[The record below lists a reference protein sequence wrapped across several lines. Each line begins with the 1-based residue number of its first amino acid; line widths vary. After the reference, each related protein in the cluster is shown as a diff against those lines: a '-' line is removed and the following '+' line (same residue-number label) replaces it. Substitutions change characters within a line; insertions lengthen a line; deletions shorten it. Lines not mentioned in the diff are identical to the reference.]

1 MIKLGNVQ
9 ATTDIVQTG
18 LKKFADLVGER
29 TKGQVQVQIFPAS
42 QLGTEQELLEG
53 VQLGTVH
60 MFEGSAGSVGRFL
73 PDLEAFAAPYVW
85 RDVDHMMKTVRGPV
99 GQGLAER
106 LVKAKGMRVL
116 DFGWLFGNRYLTTKN
131 KAINKPEDL
140 KGMKIRVQPT
150 AIYLET
156 IKAMG
161 ANPTTMDFKEVYL
174 GLQSGVID
182 GQENPPFVIY
192 NNKFFEVQ
200 KFVMLTAHITQNQ
213 AVVIN
218 DKFYQGLSPEFRK
231 ILTEAAYDAGNF
243 QNDLILK
250 SEKEGLDKLKEM
262 GMTVVQPDV
271 EGLPRGH
278 QGRLEEGLREVG
290 AGAVREDPGGEVEQR
305 QRSAISGQRAAQR
318 LGPRADP
325 LIARERIS
333 RTIAV
338 T

>member
-1 MIKLGNVQ
+1 MKRGIVVGMLVALGMVFLGVAPAPAQQPIVIKLGNVQ

-18 LKKFADLVGER
+18 LKKFADLVNER
-29 TKGQVQVQIFPAS
+29 TKGRVQVQIFPAS

-60 MFEGSAGSVGRFL
+60 MFEGSSGSVGRFL
-73 PDLEAFAAPYVW
+73 PDLEVFAAPYVW
-85 RDVDHMMKTVRGPV
+85 RDTNHMLKTVRGPV
-99 GQGLAER
+99 GEGLAER

-116 DFGWLFGNRYLTTKN
+116 DFGWLFGNRYLTTKS
-131 KAINKPEDL
+131 KAIYKPEDL

-213 AVVIN
+213 AIVIN

-231 ILTEAAYDAGNF
+231 VLTESAYEAGNF
-243 QNDLILK
+243 QNEIILK
-250 SEKEGLDKLKEM
+250 SEKEYLDKLKEK
-262 GMTVVQPDV
+262 GMTIVQPDV
-271 EGLPRGH
+271 QAFREATKDVWKKVSEKWEPGLYEKI
-278 QGRLEEGLREVG
+278 Q
-290 AGAVREDPGGEVEQR
+290 AVK
-305 QRSAISGQRAAQR
+305 
-318 LGPRADP
+318 
-325 LIARERIS
+325 
-333 RTIAV
+333 
-338 T
+338 

>member
-1 MIKLGNVQ
+1 MTRQGILWGVLAVLVVGLAYSGPAGAQQPIVIKLGNVQ
-9 ATTDIVQTG
+9 APADIVQTG
-18 LKKFADLVGER
+18 LKKFADLVAER
-29 TKGQVQVQIFPAS
+29 TKNQIQVQIFPAS

-53 VQLGTVH
+53 VQLGTIH
-60 MFEGSAGSVGRFL
+60 MFEGSTGSVGRFL
-73 PDLEAFAAPYVW
+73 PDLEAFAAPYIW
-85 RDVDHMMKTVRGPV
+85 RDLDHMLKVVRGPI
-99 GQGLAER
+99 GQELAER

-116 DFGWLFGNRYLTTKN
+116 EFGWLFGNRYLTTKS
-131 KAINKPEDL
+131 KAIYKPEDL

-218 DKFYQGLSPEFRK
+218 EKFYQGLSPAFQK
-231 ILTEAAYDAGNF
+231 ILTDAAIEAGNF
-243 QNDLILK
+243 QNDLVLK
-250 SEKEGLDKLKEM
+250 SERADLDQLKEK

-271 EGLPRGH
+271 KAFREATKDVWKKVSEKWEPR
-278 QGRLEEGLREVG
+278 LY
-290 AGAVREDPGGEVEQR
+290 
-305 QRSAISGQRAAQR
+305 
-318 LGPRADP
+318 
-325 LIARERIS
+325 ERIQE
-333 RTIAV
+333 V
-338 T
+338 K

>member
-1 MIKLGNVQ
+1 MKRGIVLGVLLAIGIVLLGSEPVPAQQPIVIKLGNVQ
-9 ATTDIVQTG
+9 ATADIVQAG
-18 LKKFADLVGER
+18 LKKFADLVAER
-29 TKGQVQVQIFPAS
+29 TKGQIQVQIFPAS

-60 MFEGSAGSVGRFL
+60 MFEGSSGSVGRFL
-73 PDLEAFAAPYVW
+73 PDVEVFAAPYVW
-85 RDVDHMMKTVRGPV
+85 RNVDHMMKVVRGPI
-99 GQGLAER
+99 GQGLADR

-131 KAINKPEDL
+131 KAIYKPEDL

-182 GQENPPFVIY
+182 GQENPPFVIF

-218 DKFYQGLSPEFRK
+218 ENFFQGLSPEYRK
-231 ILTEAAYDAGNF
+231 ILTEAAYEAGNF
-243 QNDLILK
+243 QNDLVLK
-250 SEKEGLDKLKEM
+250 SEKEYLDQLKEK

-271 EGLPRGH
+271 MAFREATKDVWKKVSEKWEPGLYEKI
-278 QGRLEEGLREVG
+278 Q
-290 AGAVREDPGGEVEQR
+290 AVK
-305 QRSAISGQRAAQR
+305 
-318 LGPRADP
+318 
-325 LIARERIS
+325 
-333 RTIAV
+333 
-338 T
+338 

>member
-1 MIKLGNVQ
+1 MIRRIVLAVMVMALLIGLGGPVPAQAQQPIVIKLGNVQ
-9 ATTDIVQTG
+9 ATGDIVQTG

-29 TKGQVQVQIFPAS
+29 TKSQIQVQIFPAS

-53 VQLGTVH
+53 VQLGTLH
-60 MFEGSAGSVGRFL
+60 MFEGSTGSVGRFL
-73 PDLEAFAAPYVW
+73 PDLEAFAAPYIW
-85 RDVDHMMKTVRGPV
+85 RDADHMLKAVRGPI

-116 DFGWLFGNRYLTTKN
+116 DFGWLFGNRYLTTKS
-131 KAINKPEDL
+131 KAIYKPDDL

-182 GQENPPFVIY
+182 GQENPPFVIF
-192 NNKFFEVQ
+192 NNKLFEVQ
-200 KFVMLTAHITQNQ
+200 KYVMLTAHITQNQ
-213 AVVIN
+213 AIVIN

-231 ILTEAAYDAGNF
+231 ILTEAAYEAGNF

-250 SEKEGLDKLKEM
+250 SEQEYLDKLKSA
-262 GMTVVQPDV
+262 GMTIVQPDV
-271 EGLPRGH
+271 KAFREATKDVHKRVSEKWEAGLYDRI
-278 QGRLEEGLREVG
+278 Q
-290 AGAVREDPGGEVEQR
+290 AVK
-305 QRSAISGQRAAQR
+305 
-318 LGPRADP
+318 
-325 LIARERIS
+325 
-333 RTIAV
+333 
-338 T
+338 

>member
-1 MIKLGNVQ
+1 MKRGIVIGGLLAIGIVLLGSAPAPAQQPIVIKLGNVQ
-9 ATTDIVQTG
+9 ATADIVQAG
-18 LKKFADLVGER
+18 LKRFADLVAER
-29 TKGQVQVQIFPAS
+29 TKGQIQVQIFPAS

-60 MFEGSAGSVGRFL
+60 MFEGSSGSVGRFL
-73 PDLEAFAAPYVW
+73 PDVEVFAAPYVW
-85 RDVDHMMKTVRGPV
+85 RDVDHMMKVVRGPI
-99 GQGLAER
+99 GQGLADR

-131 KAINKPEDL
+131 KAIYKPEDL

-156 IKAMG
+156 IRAMG

-182 GQENPPFVIY
+182 GQENPPSVIFT
-192 NNKFFEVQ
+192 NKLFEVQ

-218 DKFYQGLSPEFRK
+218 ESFFQGLSPENRK
-231 ILTEAAYDAGNF
+231 ILTEAAYEAGNF
-243 QNDLILK
+243 QNDLVLK
-250 SEKEGLDKLKEM
+250 SEKEYLDQLKEK

-271 EGLPRGH
+271 MAFREATKDVWKKVSEKWEPGLYEKI
-278 QGRLEEGLREVG
+278 Q
-290 AGAVREDPGGEVEQR
+290 AVK
-305 QRSAISGQRAAQR
+305 
-318 LGPRADP
+318 
-325 LIARERIS
+325 
-333 RTIAV
+333 
-338 T
+338 

>member
-1 MIKLGNVQ
+1 MFRNVDTKEEPAMKREIAFGVAVSIVVLLCAVGPVSAQQPIVIKLGNVQ

-18 LKKFADLVGER
+18 LKKFSELVGER
-29 TKGQVQVQIFPAS
+29 TKGKVQVQIFPAS

-106 LVKAKGMRVL
+106 LVKAKGMRAL

-200 KFVMLTAHITQNQ
+200 KYVMLTAHITQNQ
-213 AVVIN
+213 AIVLN
-218 DKFYQGLSPEFRK
+218 EKFYQ
-231 ILTEAAYDAGNF
+231 
-243 QNDLILK
+243 DL
-250 SEKEGLDKLKEM
+250 
-262 GMTVVQPDV
+262 
-271 EGLPRGH
+271 
-278 QGRLEEGLREVG
+278 
-290 AGAVREDPGGEVEQR
+290 
-305 QRSAISGQRAAQR
+305 
-318 LGPRADP
+318 
-325 LIARERIS
+325 
-333 RTIAV
+333 
-338 T
+338 

>member
-1 MIKLGNVQ
+1 MKHRVVLVVVGLVAVMLAGVAVPSPAGAQQPIVIKLGNVQ
-9 ATTDIVQTG
+9 ATADIVQTG

-29 TKGQVQVQIFPAS
+29 TKGQIQVQIFPAS

-60 MFEGSAGSVGRFL
+60 MFEGSTGSVGRFL
-73 PDLEAFAAPYVW
+73 PDLEAFAAPYIW
-85 RDVDHMMKTVRGPV
+85 RDVDHMLKVVRGPI
-99 GQGLAER
+99 GQELAER

-116 DFGWLFGNRYLTTKN
+116 DFGWLFGNRYLTTKS
-131 KAINKPEDL
+131 KAIYKPEDL

-200 KFVMLTAHITQNQ
+200 KYLMLTAHIAQNQ

-218 DKFYQGLSPEFRK
+218 EKFYQGLSPESRK
-231 ILTEAAYDAGNF
+231 ILTEAAIEAGNF
-243 QNDLILK
+243 QNDLVLK
-250 SEKEGLDKLKEM
+250 SEKADLDRLKEK
-262 GMTVVQPDV
+262 GMTIVQPDV
-271 EGLPRGH
+271 KAFREATKDVYKKVADKWEPR
-278 QGRLEEGLREVG
+278 LY
-290 AGAVREDPGGEVEQR
+290 
-305 QRSAISGQRAAQR
+305 
-318 LGPRADP
+318 
-325 LIARERIS
+325 ERIQE
-333 RTIAV
+333 V
-338 T
+338 K

>member
-1 MIKLGNVQ
+1 MTRRVVLGVVFAVLVIGLAHSGPVGAQQPIVIKLGNVQ
-9 ATTDIVQTG
+9 ATADIVQTG
-18 LKKFADLVGER
+18 LKKFADLVAER
-29 TKGQVQVQIFPAS
+29 TKGQIQVQIFPAS

-53 VQLGTVH
+53 VQLGTIH
-60 MFEGSAGSVGRFL
+60 MFEGSSGSVGRFL

-85 RDVDHMMKTVRGPV
+85 RDVDHMLRTVRGPV

-106 LVKAKGMRVL
+106 LVKAKGIRVL
-116 DFGWLFGNRYLTTKN
+116 DFGWLFGNRFLTTKS
-131 KAINKPEDL
+131 KAIHKPEDL

-231 ILTEAAYDAGNF
+231 ILTEAAYEAGNF

-250 SEKEGLDKLKEM
+250 SEQEYLDKLKEK
-262 GMTVVQPDV
+262 GMTIVQPDGKAFREATKDV
-271 EGLPRGH
+271 WKKVSEKWEPGLY
-278 QGRLEEGLREVG
+278 
-290 AGAVREDPGGEVEQR
+290 
-305 QRSAISGQRAAQR
+305 
-318 LGPRADP
+318 
-325 LIARERIS
+325 ERIQ
-333 RTIAV
+333 AV
-338 T
+338 K

>member
-1 MIKLGNVQ
+1 MKRLALLCAVAAFVLVGFALPGPAEAQQAVVIKLGNVQ
-9 ATTDIVQTG
+9 ATADIVQTG
-18 LKKFADLVGER
+18 LKRFADLVAER
-29 TKGQVQVQIFPAS
+29 TKGQLQVQIFPAS

-53 VQLGTVH
+53 VQLGTIH
-60 MFEGSAGSVGRFL
+60 MFEGSSGSVGRFL

-85 RDVDHMMKTVRGPV
+85 RDTDHMLKTVRGPV

-116 DFGWLFGNRYLTTKN
+116 DFGWLFGNRFLTTKT
-131 KAINKPEDL
+131 KPIYKPEDL
-140 KGMKIRVQPT
+140 HGMKVRVQPT

-200 KFVMLTAHITQNQ
+200 KYVMLTAHITQNQ

-218 DKFYQGLSPEFRK
+218 EKFYQGLSPEFRK
-231 ILTEAAYDAGNF
+231 ILTEAAYEAGNF

-250 SEKEGLDKLKEM
+250 SEKEYLDKLKEK
-262 GMTVVQPDV
+262 GMTIVQPDV
-271 EGLPRGH
+271 KAFREATKDVHKKVSEKWEPGLY
-278 QGRLEEGLREVG
+278 
-290 AGAVREDPGGEVEQR
+290 
-305 QRSAISGQRAAQR
+305 
-318 LGPRADP
+318 
-325 LIARERIS
+325 ERIQ
-333 RTIAV
+333 AV
-338 T
+338 K

>member
-1 MIKLGNVQ
+1 MKRALVVGMMLVIAVTVLGWMPAQAGQVVIKLGNVQ
-9 ATTDIVQTG
+9 ATGDIVQTG

-29 TKGQVQVQIFPAS
+29 TQGQVQVQIFPAS

-60 MFEGSAGSVGRFL
+60 MFEGSSGSVGRFL
-73 PDLEAFAAPYVW
+73 PDLEAFAAPYIW
-85 RDVDHMMKTVRGPV
+85 RDPDHMLKVVRGPV

-116 DFGWLFGNRYLTTKN
+116 DFGWLFGNRYLTTKS
-131 KAINKPEDL
+131 KAIYKPEDL

-174 GLQSGVID
+174 GLQSGAID
-182 GQENPPFVIY
+182 GQENPPFVIF

-218 DKFYQGLSPEFRK
+218 DKFFQGLSPEHRK
-231 ILTEAAYDAGNF
+231 ILTEAA
-243 QNDLILK
+243 
-250 SEKEGLDKLKEM
+250 
-262 GMTVVQPDV
+262 
-271 EGLPRGH
+271 
-278 QGRLEEGLREVG
+278 RE
-290 AGAVREDPGGEVEQR
+290 
-305 QRSAISGQRAAQR
+305 
-318 LGPRADP
+318 
-325 LIARERIS
+325 
-333 RTIAV
+333 
-338 T
+338 

>member
-1 MIKLGNVQ
+1 MTRRVVLSMLLAVLVIGLAHSGPAGAQQPIVIKLGNVQ
-9 ATTDIVQTG
+9 ATADIVQTG

-29 TKGQVQVQIFPAS
+29 TKGQIQVQIFPAS

-60 MFEGSAGSVGRFL
+60 MFEGSTGSVGRFL
-73 PDLEAFAAPYVW
+73 PDLEAFAAPYIW
-85 RDVDHMMKTVRGPV
+85 RDVDHMLKVVRGPI
-99 GQGLAER
+99 GQELAER

-116 DFGWLFGNRYLTTKN
+116 DFGWLFGNRYLTTKT
-131 KAINKPEDL
+131 KAIYKPEDL

-156 IKAMG
+156 IKSMG

-200 KFVMLTAHITQNQ
+200 KYLMLTAHITQNQ

-218 DKFYQGLSPEFRK
+218 EKFYQGLSPEFRK
-231 ILTEAAYDAGNF
+231 ILTEAAIEAGNF
-243 QNDLILK
+243 QNDLVLK
-250 SEKEGLDKLKEM
+250 SENADLDRLKEK
-262 GMTVVQPDV
+262 GMTIVQPDV
-271 EGLPRGH
+271 KAFREATKDVWKKVSEKWEPR
-278 QGRLEEGLREVG
+278 LY
-290 AGAVREDPGGEVEQR
+290 
-305 QRSAISGQRAAQR
+305 
-318 LGPRADP
+318 
-325 LIARERIS
+325 ERIQE
-333 RTIAV
+333 V
-338 T
+338 K

>member
-1 MIKLGNVQ
+1 MNRWSRLGVLGICLMLLAGLATPGPAGAQQPIVIKLGNVQ
-9 ATTDIVQTG
+9 ATADIVQTG

-29 TKGQVQVQIFPAS
+29 TKGQIQVQIFPAS

-60 MFEGSAGSVGRFL
+60 MFEGSTGSVGRFL

-85 RDVDHMMKTVRGPV
+85 RDVDHMLKTVRGPV

-116 DFGWLFGNRYLTTKN
+116 DFGWLFGNRYLTTKA
-131 KAINKPEDL
+131 KAIYKPEDL
-140 KGMKIRVQPT
+140 KGMKVRVQPT

-200 KFVMLTAHITQNQ
+200 KYVMLTAHITQNQ

-218 DKFYQGLSPEFRK
+218 EKFYQGLSPESRK
-231 ILTEAAYDAGNF
+231 ILTEAAIEAGNF
-243 QNDLILK
+243 QNDLVLK
-250 SEKEGLDKLKEM
+250 SEKADLDRLKEK
-262 GMTVVQPDV
+262 GMTIVQPDV
-271 EGLPRGH
+271 QAFRQATKDVYKKVADKWEPR
-278 QGRLEEGLREVG
+278 LY
-290 AGAVREDPGGEVEQR
+290 
-305 QRSAISGQRAAQR
+305 
-318 LGPRADP
+318 
-325 LIARERIS
+325 ERIQE
-333 RTIAV
+333 V
-338 T
+338 K

>member
-1 MIKLGNVQ
+1 MTRRVVPWGVIAILVIGLAHSGPAAAQQPIVIKLGNVQ
-9 ATTDIVQTG
+9 ATADIVQTG
-18 LKKFADLVGER
+18 LKKFADVVAER
-29 TKGQVQVQIFPAS
+29 TKGQIQIQIFPAS

-60 MFEGSAGSVGRFL
+60 MFEGSTGAVGRFL

-85 RDVDHMMKTVRGPV
+85 RDLDHMLKVVRGPV
-99 GQGLAER
+99 GQELAER
-106 LVKAKGMRVL
+106 LVKGKGMRVL

-131 KAINKPEDL
+131 KAIYMPEDL
-140 KGMKIRVQPT
+140 RGMKIRVQPT

-200 KFVMLTAHITQNQ
+200 KYLMLTAHITQNQ
-213 AVVIN
+213 AIVIN

-231 ILTEAAYDAGNF
+231 ILTESAIEAGNF
-243 QNDLILK
+243 QNALVLN
-250 SEKEGLDKLKEM
+250 SEKADLDRLKEK
-262 GMTVVQPDV
+262 GMTIVQPDV
-271 EGLPRGH
+271 KAFREATKDVWKKVSEKWEPGLYQRI
-278 QGRLEEGLREVG
+278 QEVK
-290 AGAVREDPGGEVEQR
+290 
-305 QRSAISGQRAAQR
+305 
-318 LGPRADP
+318 
-325 LIARERIS
+325 
-333 RTIAV
+333 
-338 T
+338 

>member
-1 MIKLGNVQ
+1 MKRWSLLVVLGALVAVLAWAAPGPAGAQQQIVIKLGNVQ
-9 ATTDIVQTG
+9 ATADIVQTG
-18 LKKFADLVGER
+18 LKKFAELAAER
-29 TKGQVQVQIFPAS
+29 TKGQIQVQIFPAS

-60 MFEGSAGSVGRFL
+60 MFEGSTGAVGRFL

-85 RDVDHMMKTVRGPV
+85 RDLDHMLKVVRGPI
-99 GQGLAER
+99 GQELAER
-106 LVKAKGMRVL
+106 LVKTKGMRVL
-116 DFGWLFGNRYLTTKN
+116 DFGWLFGNRYLTTKS
-131 KAINKPEDL
+131 KAIYKPEDL

-218 DKFYQGLSPEFRK
+218 EKFYQGLPPEFRK
-231 ILTEAAYDAGNF
+231 TLTDAAIEAGTF
-243 QNDLILK
+243 QNDLVLK
-250 SEKEGLDKLKEM
+250 SEKADLDQLKEK
-262 GMTVVQPDV
+262 GMTIVQPDV
-271 EGLPRGH
+271 KAFREATKDVWKKVSEKWEPR
-278 QGRLEEGLREVG
+278 LY
-290 AGAVREDPGGEVEQR
+290 
-305 QRSAISGQRAAQR
+305 
-318 LGPRADP
+318 
-325 LIARERIS
+325 ERIQE
-333 RTIAV
+333 V
-338 T
+338 K

>member
-1 MIKLGNVQ
+1 MRHFVLLTFATVALPLLVFAALPDPADAQQPVIIKLGNVQ
-9 ATTDIVQTG
+9 ATADIVQTG
-18 LKKFADLVGER
+18 LKKFADLVAER

-53 VQLGTVH
+53 VQLGTIH
-60 MFEGSAGSVGRFL
+60 MFEGSTGSVGRFL

-85 RDVDHMMKTVRGPV
+85 RDTDHMLKTVRGPV
-99 GQGLAER
+99 GQELAER
-106 LVKAKGMRVL
+106 LVKAKGIRVL
-116 DFGWLFGNRYLTTKN
+116 DFGWLFGNRYLTTKT
-131 KAINKPEDL
+131 KAIYKPEDL

-231 ILTEAAYDAGNF
+231 ILTEAAIEAGNF

-250 SEKEGLDKLKEM
+250 SEKEYLDKLKEK
-262 GMTVVQPDV
+262 GMTIVQPDV
-271 EGLPRGH
+271 KAFREATKDVYKKVSEKWEPGLY
-278 QGRLEEGLREVG
+278 
-290 AGAVREDPGGEVEQR
+290 
-305 QRSAISGQRAAQR
+305 
-318 LGPRADP
+318 
-325 LIARERIS
+325 ERIQ
-333 RTIAV
+333 AV
-338 T
+338 K

>member
-1 MIKLGNVQ
+1 MKRGIVIGGLLAIGIVLLGSAPAPAQQPIVIKLGNVQ
-9 ATTDIVQTG
+9 ATADIVQAG
-18 LKKFADLVGER
+18 LKRFADLVAER
-29 TKGQVQVQIFPAS
+29 TKGQIQVQIFPAS

-60 MFEGSAGSVGRFL
+60 MFEGSSGSVGRFL
-73 PDLEAFAAPYVW
+73 PDVEVFAAPYVW
-85 RDVDHMMKTVRGPV
+85 RDVDHMMKVVRGPI
-99 GQGLAER
+99 GQGLADR

-131 KAINKPEDL
+131 KAIYKPEDL

-182 GQENPPFVIY
+182 GQENPPSVIFT
-192 NNKFFEVQ
+192 NKLFEVQ

-218 DKFYQGLSPEFRK
+218 ESFFQGLSPENRK
-231 ILTEAAYDAGNF
+231 ILTEAAYEAGNF
-243 QNDLILK
+243 QNDLVLK
-250 SEKEGLDKLKEM
+250 SEKEYLDQLKEK

-271 EGLPRGH
+271 MAFREATKDVWKKVSEKWEPGLYEKI
-278 QGRLEEGLREVG
+278 Q
-290 AGAVREDPGGEVEQR
+290 AVK
-305 QRSAISGQRAAQR
+305 
-318 LGPRADP
+318 
-325 LIARERIS
+325 
-333 RTIAV
+333 
-338 T
+338 